1 MIYRRNEL
9 INEWGTENITFF
21 EESIW
26 TSSIQHEDITKVRSF
41 LEKNNFTFVDISI
54 VRPPTNDS
62 SRIFWKHHYE
72 VSGQCIST
80 NYQKEIVANSNHL
93 KLTVGLEKEENSQ
106 EYQNK
111 TISVINV
118 LRIIFGVPIANELVL
133 LNHFNS
139 ENSEG
144 STRSQLG
151 FASPFF
157 TQPLNM
163 YPDIEEI
170 KVKSLPVEAS
180 ILLDK
185 AFEQNYPIER
195 FILMWTGFETI
206 INHIVDGNKNNGL
219 KRKIYFDKLGS
230 EKISNE
236 VFRLFNVRCNLFKEG
251 KILSAK
257 QLEDENWSLY
267 SILQLLI
274 MEDCP
279 VKTKFLKGYENTLES

>member
-1 MIYRRNEL
+1 MYRRNEL

-26 TSSIQHEDITKVRSF
+26 TSSIQHEDLTKVRSF
-41 LEKNNFTFVDISI
+41 LENNNFNFVDISI

-72 VSGQCIST
+72 VSGKCIST

-133 LNHFNS
+133 LKHFNS

-151 FASPFF
+151 FASPFL
-157 TQPLNM
+157 TQALNM

-206 INHIVDGNKNNGL
+206 INHIVDGNKSNGL

-279 VKTKFLKGYENTLES
+279 VRTKFLKGYENTLEY